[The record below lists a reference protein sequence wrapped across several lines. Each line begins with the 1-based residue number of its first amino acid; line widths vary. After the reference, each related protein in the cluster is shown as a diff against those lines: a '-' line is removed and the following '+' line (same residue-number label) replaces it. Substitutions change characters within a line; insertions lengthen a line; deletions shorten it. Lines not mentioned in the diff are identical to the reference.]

1 MIDHRF
7 WLDLQT
13 IIVADLLPNLFA
25 ATGRAHLGAA
35 APTLDSV
42 VTIFNGLKQPQL
54 RDPMFLVYEERCE
67 NKVIT
72 SRMTP
77 CPGSPLRPLS
87 IYKLSIGDT
96 WTILEVVAARWQL
109 LPEYFFPLFLFSDFS
124 FFHFLDVTIHYDTR
138 RWMKQIF
145 LKVEHLSKD
154 NKLFLWC

>member
-1 MIDHRF
+1 MINHRF

-25 ATGRAHLGAA
+25 ATGRSHLGAA

-67 NKVIT
+67 NKIIT

-109 LPEYFFPLFLFSDFS
+109 LPEYFSLYFFSPTSLS
-124 FFHFLDVTIHYDTR
+124 FTSSMLQYTTILEDER
-138 RWMKQIF
+138 
-145 LKVEHLSKD
+145 
-154 NKLFLWC
+154 NKSS